1 MPACCVW
8 RGLSHTVNEPLEAL
22 PLRLAR
28 GQQVPDVLLQ
38 SWPVSEDSAPEEAVV
53 RALGE
58 ADKGLADQVLDVA
71 VSVDF
76 LPHKEPRLVTGLVV
90 GYPANATQHGP
101 VEGQDAG
108 ALEELQAQ
116 GAASAS

>member
-1 MPACCVW
+1 M
-8 RGLSHTVNEPLEAL
+8 
-22 PLRLAR
+22 
-28 GQQVPDVLLQ
+28 LLQ
-38 SWPVSEDSAPEEAVV
+38 SWPVSEDSGPEEAVV

-71 VSVDF
+71 VSLDV
-76 LPHKEPRLVTGLVV
+76 LPHKEPRLVTGLLVAN
-90 GYPANATQHGP
+90 PANATQYCP
-101 VEGQDAG
+101 VEGQDTG